1 MQPSPHLPSTPP
13 VRQSSI
19 QEITPRGGV
28 AQQFSSVLMYAA
40 PMAAVPAVVL
50 GVAGLFGAGPSWLRR
65 HPLVSAALACGG
77 MGVLVKS
84 QLDRF
89 FQQHPDY
96 DVIAAYEDFEVRQ
109 YHPRAV
115 AETVIETPSFEEA
128 KEVGF
133 RRLAAYIFGENV
145 PGVRLPMTAPL
156 SIEQANS
163 EVKGE
168 RIAMTSPV
176 TLKRSRAGFV
186 MRFQMPK
193 ERNLSSLPAPL
204 DPRIQLRKVSGERV
218 AAIKFRGTY
227 DAERIASKQKQL
239 VALARAHGI
248 AVAGEPVFA
257 GYDSPATLPFI
268 RRVEVWVPV
277 ARV

>member
-1 MQPSPHLPSTPP
+1 
-13 VRQSSI
+13 
-19 QEITPRGGV
+19 
-28 AQQFSSVLMYAA
+28 MYAT
-40 PMAAVPAVVL
+40 PIAAVPAVAF
-50 GVAGLFGAGPSWLRR
+50 GIAGLFGSGPAWLRR

-89 FQQHPDY
+89 FQQQPDY
-96 DVIAAYEDFEVRQ
+96 EVIASFDDFEVRQ
-109 YHPRAV
+109 YQPRAV
-115 AETVIETPSFEEA
+115 AETVIETASFEEA

-133 RRLAAYIFGENV
+133 RRLAAYIFGENI
-145 PGVRLPMTAPL
+145 PSVRLPTAGPL
-156 SIEQANS
+156 SVERAN
-163 EVKGE
+163 VGAKGE

-176 TLKRSRAGFV
+176 TLKRSRTGFV
-186 MRFQMPK
+186 MRFHMPK
-193 ERNLSSLPAPL
+193 ERSLSSLPAPI
-204 DPRIQLRKVSGERV
+204 DPRVQVRKVSGERV
-218 AAIKFRGTY
+218 AVFKFRGTY